1 MKFLN
6 DAKNEE
12 DSPINTAFLDALN
25 FDRNE
30 SLSED

>member
-6 DAKNEE
+6 DAKNTE
-12 DSPINTAFLDALN
+12 DSPINKALLDDLN